1 MVMIF
6 VLQKK
11 AMVLLFAQVS
21 SDQHHK
27 LVGKMEDLL
36 AGQSLAKKVNK
47 LVITAQSEKMGKR
60 ALVELFGE
68 AKADL

>member
-11 AMVLLFAQVS
+11 AMVLLFAQVF

-27 LVGKMEDLL
+27 LVGKVEDFL
-36 AGQSLAKKVNK
+36 AGQSLAENVNK
-47 LVITAQSEKMGKR
+47 LFFAAQSEKMGKR
-60 ALVELFGE
+60 ASVELFGE